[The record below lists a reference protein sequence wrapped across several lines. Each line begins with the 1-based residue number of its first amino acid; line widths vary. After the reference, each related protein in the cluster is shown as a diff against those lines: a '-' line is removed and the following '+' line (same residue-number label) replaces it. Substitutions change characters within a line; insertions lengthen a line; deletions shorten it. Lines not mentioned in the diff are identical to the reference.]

1 MTPPPM
7 TTTDADSGRGATAL
21 GTPGVIAP
29 ARQSIRSH
37 AMSRL
42 AALTGIRALIGVT
55 TWLAPRLS
63 GRLFGLDPAANPQ
76 LPYVA
81 RLFAIRDLALAV
93 GLQSSEGDAR
103 RLWIQMGIASDAAD
117 AVAGVLAGRRGELSP
132 AFAVLVTVPA
142 LAAVGLGVAVL
153 QGPKATS
160 LDGGAAGHAAPP
172 GD

>member
-1 MTPPPM
+1 M
-7 TTTDADSGRGATAL
+7 TTTDADSGMDGSAL

-29 ARQSIRSH
+29 ARQSIRCQ
-37 AMSRL
+37 AMSGL
-42 AALTGIRALIGVT
+42 AALTVIRALIGTT

-93 GLQSSEGDAR
+93 GLQSSDGDAR

-117 AVAGVLAGRRGELSP
+117 AVAGALAGRRGELSP
-132 AFAVLVTVPA
+132 ASAVLVTVPA
-142 LAAVGLGVAVL
+142 LVGVGLGVAAL
-153 QGPKATS
+153 QGPEAS
-160 LDGGAAGHAAPP
+160 SPEGGADGRAGHA
-172 GD
+172 DN

>member
-1 MTPPPM
+1 
-7 TTTDADSGRGATAL
+7 
-21 GTPGVIAP
+21 
-29 ARQSIRSH
+29 
-37 AMSRL
+37 MSQL
-42 AALTGIRALIGVT
+42 AALTGIRALIGAT

-81 RLFAIRDLALAV
+81 RLFAIRDVALAV
-93 GLQSSEGDAR
+93 GLQSSDGDAR

-132 AFAVLVTVPA
+132 ASAVLVTAPA
-142 LAAVGLGVAVL
+142 LVGVGLGMAVL
-153 QGPKATS
+153 QRPPATS
-160 LDGGAAGHAAPP
+160 PEGGAAGHAGRS